1 MATLIL
7 SYFCI
12 TDGPSLVQAPW
23 TLAQPST
30 LSKGCTF
37 CVLCP
42 LQGQIIDT
50 VLLLSALMK
59 IAEEAGV
66 PTAWYDVG
74 TYLPMPC

>member
-23 TLAQPST
+23 TLARPST
-30 LSKGCTF
+30 PSKGCTF
-37 CVLCP
+37 CVLRA
-42 LQGQIIDT
+42 LQGQITDT

-59 IAEEAGV
+59 ITEEAVV
-66 PTAWYDVG
+66 PTAWDNVG
-74 TYLPMPC
+74 TYLPMPY